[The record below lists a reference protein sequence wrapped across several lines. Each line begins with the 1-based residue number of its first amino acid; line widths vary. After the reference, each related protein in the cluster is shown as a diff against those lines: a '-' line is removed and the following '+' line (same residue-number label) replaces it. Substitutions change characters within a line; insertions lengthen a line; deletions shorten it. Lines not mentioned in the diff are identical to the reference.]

1 MWSTRHFFN
10 LQSGVIAYTNNYG
23 RNGHILQYKMF
34 GKYCHWTF
42 CTVFK
47 DKLIFV
53 RYMKQSLTLV
63 FGTVFIGWN
72 QLQIFDNDNFSIIP
86 KSIFSDNDNLPIS
99 CKNADLSAVD
109 NFFDNIAHPYL
120 WLASTSAGWSESS
133 SRAAWPLA
141 RTSRRSSWCS
151 PAEGGIWMYELLA
164 TQYLEM
170 CDPSRHEQ
178 KHKAQPTFPP
188 PWRPPWP
195 PW

>member
-109 NFFDNIAHPYL
+109 NFSIISPTPTHGYSCVLF
-120 WLASTSAGWSESS
+120 SS
-133 SRAAWPLA
+133 CEECVVRSSLRQWRRNAVTCAWKHLA
-141 RTSRRSSWCS
+141 RGEPTASVSS
-151 PAEGGIWMYELLA
+151 G
-164 TQYLEM
+164 
-170 CDPSRHEQ
+170 
-178 KHKAQPTFPP
+178 
-188 PWRPPWP
+188 
-195 PW
+195 

>member
-53 RYMKQSLTLV
+53 RYMKQSLALV

-86 KSIFSDNDNLPIS
+86 KSIFSDNDSLPIS
-99 CKNADLSAVD
+99 CKNADLSAVN

-120 WLASTSAGWSESS
+120 REDYRIGPMSDEECYVAEVGWG
-133 SRAAWPLA
+133 
-141 RTSRRSSWCS
+141 RRRFWSYWITDQ
-151 PAEGGIWMYELLA
+151 P
-164 TQYLEM
+164 
-170 CDPSRHEQ
+170 
-178 KHKAQPTFPP
+178 QPTPTNKEIEILCEKM
-188 PWRPPWP
+188 
-195 PW
+195 

>member
-10 LQSGVIAYTNNYG
+10 PQSGVIAYTNNYG
-23 RNGHILQYKMF
+23 RNGNILQYKMF
-34 GKYCHWTF
+34 GEYCHWTF

-99 CKNADLSAVD
+99 CKNADLSAFD
-109 NFFDNIAHPYL
+109 NFFDNIDHPYPFPTIVDDGIFCKTIRTDVFEVHWPVQL
-120 WLASTSAGWSESS
+120 CAVCDVSFKSRVGYSS
-133 SRAAWPLA
+133 S
-141 RTSRRSSWCS
+141 
-151 PAEGGIWMYELLA
+151 I
-164 TQYLEM
+164 
-170 CDPSRHEQ
+170 HVV
-178 KHKAQPTFPP
+178 
-188 PWRPPWP
+188 
-195 PW
+195 

>member
-1 MWSTRHFFN
+1 MFYHWFLDEPDPAAREVQMAKLRSSERSDRSHPFSHN
-10 LQSGVIAYTNNYG
+10 LLHIQHLIKQSDQNHENTASMIKSSSNTN
-23 RNGHILQYKMF
+23 K
-34 GKYCHWTF
+34 W
-42 CTVFK
+42 
-47 DKLIFV
+47 IFV
-53 RYMKQSLTLV
+53 
-63 FGTVFIGWN
+63 
-72 QLQIFDNDNFSIIP
+72 QLASWQTQY
-86 KSIFSDNDNLPIS
+86 
-99 CKNADLSAVD
+99 
-109 NFFDNIAHPYL
+109 HL

-133 SRAAWPLA
+133 SWAAWPLA

-188 PWRPPWP
+188 PWRPLWP

>member
-34 GKYCHWTF
+34 CEYCHWTF

-63 FGTVFIGWN
+63 FGTVFIRWN
-72 QLQIFDNDNFSIIP
+72 QLQIFDNNNFSIIP

-109 NFFDNIAHPYL
+109 NFFDNIAHPY
-120 WLASTSAGWSESS
+120 
-133 SRAAWPLA
+133 
-141 RTSRRSSWCS
+141 
-151 PAEGGIWMYELLA
+151 
-164 TQYLEM
+164 
-170 CDPSRHEQ
+170 
-178 KHKAQPTFPP
+178 PP
-188 PWRPPWP
+188 PTVWSVVVDFLGMCKWTDVFGPKTQFQALLVYF
-195 PW
+195 